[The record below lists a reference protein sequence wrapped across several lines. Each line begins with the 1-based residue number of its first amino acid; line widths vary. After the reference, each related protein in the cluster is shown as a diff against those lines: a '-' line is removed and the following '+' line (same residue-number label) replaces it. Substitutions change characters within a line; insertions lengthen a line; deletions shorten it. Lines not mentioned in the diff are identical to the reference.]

1 MQIYFETKGVDRMKQ
16 LKYVGAK
23 PKVSQHGVSFDQSKP
38 DSYTFLSA
46 AAELLETL
54 DFNPSE
60 GKNVY
65 LHDIQEREYSASA
78 LVGFLEKYCENVNT
92 IFDEGQEHTNA
103 LVNEYREKVEA
114 NPNLSADERRA
125 WLGNIDIMRDYYLQY
140 TTNERAYQCILN
152 VIADKIH
159 QNHIELIRV
168 PLGRNYGLV
177 LSHLVPILQD
187 HRPPYDATMT
197 LESEHGIGY
206 GLLHMNR
213 SKPLE
218 I

>member
-1 MQIYFETKGVDRMKQ
+1 MKT

-23 PKVSQHGVSFDQSKP
+23 PRVSQHGVSFDQSKP

-46 AAELLETL
+46 AVELLETL

-60 GKNVY
+60 GKKIN
-65 LHDIQEREYSASA
+65 LHEIKEKEYSAAS
-78 LVGFLEKYCENVNT
+78 LITFVEKYCQDVDR
-92 IFDEGQEHTNA
+92 IFDEGQEQTDA
-103 LVNEYREKVEA
+103 LIREYREKVA
-114 NPNLSADERRA
+114 SNPQLSADEKRA

-159 QNHIELIRV
+159 ENRIEQIRV

-177 LSHLVPILQD
+177 LSHLIQVLQD
-187 HRPPYDATMT
+187 HKPPYDATMSI
-197 LESEHGIGY
+197 EEEHGIGY
-206 GLLHMNR
+206 AVLDMNR
-213 SKPLE
+213 PQPLDV
-218 I
+218 

>member
-1 MQIYFETKGVDRMKQ
+1 MKR

-46 AAELLETL
+46 AVELLETL

-60 GKNVY
+60 GKKIN
-65 LHDIQEREYSASA
+65 LHEIKEKEYSAAS
-78 LVGFLEKYCENVNT
+78 LITFVEKYCQDVDR
-92 IFDEGQEHTNA
+92 IFDEGQEQTDA
-103 LVNEYREKVEA
+103 LIREYREKVA
-114 NPNLSADERRA
+114 SNPQLSADEKRA

-159 QNHIELIRV
+159 ANHIEAIRV

-177 LSHLVPILQD
+177 LSHLIQVLQD
-187 HRPPYDATMT
+187 HKPPYDATMK
-197 LESEHGIGY
+197 LEEEHGIGY
-206 GLLHMNR
+206 AVLDMNR
-213 SKPLE
+213 PQPLD

>member
-1 MQIYFETKGVDRMKQ
+1 MKR

-23 PKVSQHGVSFDQSKP
+23 PKVSQYGVSFDQSKP

-60 GKNVY
+60 GKEIY
-65 LHDIQEREYSASA
+65 LHKIQEREYDGAA
-78 LVGFLEKYCENVNT
+78 LVNLLEKYCENVER
-92 IFDEGQEHTNA
+92 IFDEGQAHTEA
-103 LVNEYREKVEA
+103 LISEYRASVEA
-114 NPNLSADERRA
+114 NPNLSYDEKRA

-159 QNHIELIRV
+159 ANHIETIRV

-177 LSHLVPILQD
+177 LSHLVQVLQD
-187 HRPPYDATMT
+187 HKPPYDATMK
-197 LESEHGIGY
+197 LEEEHGIGY
-206 GLLHMNR
+206 AVLDMNR
-213 SKPLE
+213 SQPLD

>member
-1 MQIYFETKGVDRMKQ
+1 MKK

-23 PKVSQHGVSFDQSKP
+23 PKVSQHGVSFDQSEP

-60 GKNVY
+60 GKSIY
-65 LHDIQEREYSASA
+65 LHEIEEKEYNAA
-78 LVGFLEKYCENVNT
+78 KLIDFLEKHCRNVDI

-103 LVNEYREKVEA
+103 IIDEYRTKVEA
-114 NPNLSADERRA
+114 NSNLSTDEKRA

-140 TTNERAYQCILN
+140 TTNERAYQCILK

-159 QNHIELIRV
+159 ENHIDLIRV

-177 LSHLVPILQD
+177 LSHLVQVLQD
-187 HRPPYDATMT
+187 HKPPYDATMKI
-197 LESEHGIGY
+197 EEEHGIGY
-206 GLLHMNR
+206 AVLDMNR
-213 SKPLE
+213 SQPVD